1 MRTALNND
9 FYAGK
14 MADPLGFL
22 NANNIAGV
30 IIWPG
35 DKIPDDVIASLKT
48 ALAPTY
54 QYVDVRQNNWNNAGV
69 FLRVPLP
76 VVSR

>member
-22 NANNIAGV
+22 NANNIGGV

-35 DKIPDDVIASLKT
+35 DQIPDAVIASLKT
-48 ALAPTY
+48 TLAPTY
-54 QYVDVRQNNWNNAGV
+54 QYVEVRQNVWYNAGV
-69 FLRVPLP
+69 FLRMPLP